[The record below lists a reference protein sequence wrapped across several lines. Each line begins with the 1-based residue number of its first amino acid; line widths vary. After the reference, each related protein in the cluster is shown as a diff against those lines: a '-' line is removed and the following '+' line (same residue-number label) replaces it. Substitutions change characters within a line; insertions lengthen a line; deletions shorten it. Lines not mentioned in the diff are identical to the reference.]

1 MEIEIP
7 KFILYLENV
16 KKTSKNTRASYE
28 RDLHK
33 LQNFL
38 QSQSVENISAVTVT
52 NLNSYI
58 LYLEKQK
65 FAPSTISRNIAAI
78 KSFYQYL
85 IKNGKVTSD
94 ISETL
99 KPPKVEKKAPGIL
112 SRDEMRQLLE
122 QPSLENGK
130 GIRDKAILELMYATG
145 IRVSELIS
153 LKLSDVNL
161 VLGYIN
167 CHEESKE
174 RVVPFH
180 GEAGKALEAYINT
193 SREQLLK
200 GKETEYLFVN
210 CSGGSLSR
218 QGIWKIMK
226 SYAKKAGIESE
237 ITPHTIRHSF
247 AVHLLNS

>member
-1 MEIEIP
+1 MEIEIQ

-16 KKTSKNTRASYE
+16 KKTSKNTSTSYE

-33 LQNFL
+33 LQRFL
-38 QSQSVENISAVTVT
+38 QSQSVETISAVTVT

-58 LYLEKQK
+58 LYLEKQQ

-78 KSFYQYL
+78 KSFYHYL
-85 IKNGKVTSD
+85 MKNGKVTND
-94 ISETL
+94 ISEAL
-99 KPPKVEKKAPGIL
+99 KPPKVEKKVPEVL
-112 SRDEMRQLLE
+112 SKEEMQQLLE
-122 QPSLENGK
+122 QPALDTGK

-161 VLGYIN
+161 GLGYIN
-167 CHEESKE
+167 CREQSKE

-180 GEAGKALEAYINT
+180 GEAGKALEVYINR
-193 SREQLLK
+193 SRKQLL
-200 GKETEYLFVN
+200 GEKENEHLFVN
-210 CSGGSLSR
+210 CSGGSISR
-218 QGIWKIMK
+218 QGIWKMLK

-237 ITPHTIRHSF
+237 ITPHTIRNSF
-247 AVHLLNS
+247 AMHLVSR